1 MTDKTLTFD
10 EEVRLTRRQV
20 ASVEYRALLIWGW
33 TTIAIALAIFALMLT
48 VPDGKWQLLWLALPV
63 IAGTLHVKFQKPAL
77 PAPTSLYLMLSS
89 VSRMVIGVIFVC
101 AVAGCY
107 FTYPSYFIV
116 ILVLA
121 MWCGVSAF
129 MLDYSRLKGPCVG
142 GFAMAAAILNVS
154 GPTTVAVFMAG
165 VIATLVV
172 PGYIMRS
179 DARKKQTTACDR

>member
-20 ASVEYRALLIWGW
+20 ASVEHRAMLIWGW
-33 TTIAIALAIFALMLT
+33 TTIAIALAILALMLI
-48 VPDGKWQLLWLALPV
+48 DDSGKWQLLWFALPL

-77 PAPTSLYLMLSS
+77 PDPTSLYLMLSS
-89 VSRMVIGVIFVC
+89 ISRMVISVIFVC

-107 FTYPSYFIV
+107 FSYPSYFIV

-129 MLDYSRLKGPCVG
+129 MLDYPRLKGPCVG

-154 GPTTVAVFMAG
+154 GAAAVAVFIAG
-165 VIATLVV
+165 IIATLVV

-179 DARKKQTTACDR
+179 DARKENTAGSAR